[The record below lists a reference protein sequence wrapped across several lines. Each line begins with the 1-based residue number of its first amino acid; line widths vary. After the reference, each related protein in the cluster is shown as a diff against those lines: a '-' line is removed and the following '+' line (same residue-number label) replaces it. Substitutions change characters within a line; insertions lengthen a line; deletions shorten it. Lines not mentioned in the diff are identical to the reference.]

1 MASSSGPRPATHWIG
16 FVAPFGGK
24 FQALG
29 HRSVGGRML
38 GQILCGASVRG
49 RFGRGPRIHVVVI
62 RQFRDQGRHC
72 LLDALHLR
80 AGEDSAR
87 KIPGR

>member
-1 MASSSGPRPATHWIG
+1 
-16 FVAPFGGK
+16 
-24 FQALG
+24 
-29 HRSVGGRML
+29 ML

-49 RFGRGPRIHVVVI
+49 RFGRGLRIHIVVI
-62 RQFRDQGRHC
+62 RQFRNQGRHC